1 MVIGLETRWKDM
13 EIDLLSL
20 SECVQDFFK
29 GKGFHVVA
37 NKSDNEYRIV
47 VKPRVG
53 HKVIEN
59 IYVNIIGGPN
69 DFAVK
74 FSAGSRSHVLT
85 FLGSLMA
92 LLGGGT
98 FAVRGFK
105 SEEALDKLERDFR
118 VFIAEKVW
126 QLRRVI

>member
-1 MVIGLETRWKDM
+1 VNGLETRWKDM
-13 EIDLLSL
+13 NVDLLSL

-29 GKGFHVVA
+29 KKGFLVVA
-37 NKSDNEYRIV
+37 NRLDNEYRIV

-53 HKVIEN
+53 DRVIEN
-59 IYVNIIGGPN
+59 IYINIVGGPN
-69 DFAVK
+69 DFIVK

-85 FLGSLMA
+85 LWGTLTAF
-92 LLGGGT
+92 LGGGT

-105 SEEALDKLERDFR
+105 SEEALDKLEGDFR

-126 QLRRVI
+126 QFRRVV